1 MRDYTK
7 QTILESFNSL
17 LNQYP
22 FDKITVGLIANK
34 SNISKATFYR
44 YFMDKYDV
52 MNYSYKRLVDSLFLH
67 EECNSWKDMFY
78 HLACE
83 SKKDAVRIAKAYS
96 SQGENSYTNFLFD
109 YSYRAVE
116 DVTIRCCNRGLTPQE
131 EVLLTIFCYGT
142 VGVTYRWICGKLSI
156 SAEEL
161 AQQLYNAMPPTL
173 RDLW

>member
-22 FDKITVGLIANK
+22 FDKITVEMIATR

-52 MNYSYKRLVDSLFLH
+52 MNYSYKRLVDSLFVH
-67 EECNSWKDMFY
+67 EECQSWKDMLY
-78 HLACE
+78 HLAYE
-83 SKKDAVRIAKAYS
+83 SKKDSVRVCKAYS
-96 SQGENSYTNFLFD
+96 SQGANSYSAFLFD
-109 YSYRAVE
+109 YSYKAVE
-116 DVTIRCCNRGLTPQE
+116 EVAKRCRNRDLSSQE
-131 EVLLTIFCYGT
+131 KVLLTIFCYGT
-142 VGVTYRWICGKLSI
+142 VGVTYQWVCGKLDTT
-156 SAEEL
+156 AEEL